1 MEVVTFA
8 SDDHGSVARIRV
20 PMVTAK
26 GKTKL
31 DWLPVAIH
39 RPTCAEARQAAEDFY
54 RSEQERLSQSAS
66 ARETRLRKMA
76 EARKAKAVTP

>member
-8 SDDHGSVARIRV
+8 SETHGSVARIRI
-20 PMVTAK
+20 PMATAK

-31 DWLPVAIH
+31 DWLPVLIH

-54 RSEQERLSQSAS
+54 RSELERLSQSDE
-66 ARETRLRKMA
+66 ARAARLAKMKA
-76 EARKAKAVTP
+76 ARKAKATTP